1 MKKISVVLVLVLASY
16 FVIIN
21 CNGAGDEFVSL
32 FNGQDLSGWVNVN
45 CAPETFTVKDGMIA
59 CTGIPT
65 GVMRTDKMYEN
76 FILELEWKHMQQGG
90 NAGLF
95 IYSDAITA
103 PGVPFTRSVE
113 VQIMDGDHG
122 DMFAIHGATLTP
134 REINPKGSMR
144 SHPWEERNNPAGQW
158 NKYVVESRDGV
169 LTLSVNGKTVNKV
182 FHCNPRKG
190 YICLESEGSE
200 IYFRNIRIKELP
212 GTNPHPLTVA
222 KADEGFKCLYNGF
235 DLRGW
240 KTDPQT
246 TGWQPDNWKL
256 NYDGGQKDV
265 KFDQNLW
272 SEKEYGDF
280 TLIVDWRQPMEIWED
295 KVQVILPDGSYLL
308 DDKGA
313 EVLVPIRD
321 AGDSGIYLRGESKSQ
336 INIWNW
342 PVGSGEIWG
351 YRLDK
356 DMPPEVRKGATPI
369 QAADKAP
376 GEWNRFEI
384 TCKGDR
390 VTVLLNGKL
399 VIDDAQLPGLPAKG
413 PVALQH
419 HTDPM
424 QFANIYIKEL

>member
-1 MKKISVVLVLVLASY
+1 MKKLSVVLVLILAGY
-16 FVIIN
+16 FTIIN
-21 CNGAGDEFVSL
+21 CNGAGDEFVNL

-45 CAPETFTVKDGMIA
+45 CAPETFTVKDGMIV

-76 FILELEWKHMQQGG
+76 FILELEWKHTQQGG

-103 PGVPFTRSVE
+103 PGKPFTRSVE
-113 VQIMDGDHG
+113 VQIMDGDNG

-134 REINPKGSMR
+134 RVVNPKGMR
-144 SHPWEERNNPAGQW
+144 SSPWEERNHPAGQW
-158 NKYVVESRDGV
+158 NKYVVESQDGV
-169 LTLSVNGKTVNKV
+169 LTLSVNGKVVNRV

-190 YICLESEGSE
+190 YICLESEGSL

-212 GTNPHPLTVA
+212 STNPHPLTVA
-222 KADEGFKCLYNGF
+222 KADEGFKCLYNGL

-240 KTDPQT
+240 KIDPQS

-272 SEKEYGDF
+272 TEKDYGDF
-280 TLIVDWRQPMEIWED
+280 QLIVDWRQTMDIWED

-356 DMPPEVRKGATPI
+356 EMPAEVRAGATPI

-399 VIDDAQLPGLPAKG
+399 VIDNAQLPGLPAKG